1 MLRAGE
7 KLGDWIVDGNLGQG
21 ATGSVYR
28 CHHVV
33 TGRLRA
39 AVKVIKLEDVQEGG
53 RWFLREVEALARLT
67 HPSIVAIRSPGMD
80 VQRGMLYIAM
90 ELVEGETLL
99 NILRRGPLPVP
110 MFRRL
115 LGKVAEALAFAHDH
129 GIYHRDIKPSN
140 IMLRPDGSP
149 VLVDFGV
156 SVDLEAG
163 EEAPESRIGTPSY
176 MPPEAFLSGAVDP
189 AKADVYAFGVLMYE
203 SLTGRRA
210 FERSAGGDE
219 TQYKAIR
226 RQKLA
231 IKELDPGEHIPS
243 DIRAL
248 VRAATEPWPDQRIVG
263 MAILAAALLRNA
275 EAASSTL
282 VPQDAEFP
290 VNGGFTPSPTPT
302 GRPTNTNLPMP
313 ADTSTRSSLG
323 LDVSGTMIP
332 KGAGAEA
339 EKELARWIVGAA
351 IAAVILSLLAGGL
364 TWWWLAS
371 RP

>member
-1 MLRAGE
+1 MLQAGE
-7 KLGDWIVDGNLGQG
+7 KLGDWIIDGALGQG

-53 RWFLREVEALARLT
+53 RWFLREVEALARLS
-67 HPSIVAIRSPGMD
+67 HPGIVAIRSPGMD

-99 NILRRGPLPVP
+99 NILRRGPLTIP
-110 MFRRL
+110 MFRRI

-210 FERSAGGDE
+210 FERTPGGDE
-219 TQYKAIR
+219 TQYRAIR

-231 IKELDPGEHIPS
+231 VTELDPGPTIPD

-248 VRAATEPWPDQRIVG
+248 VRAATEPWPDQRVVG
-263 MAILAAALLRNA
+263 ITILAAALLRSLDGP
-275 EAASSTL
+275 SSTL
-282 VPQDAEFP
+282 VPQDADFP
-290 VNGGFTPSPTPT
+290 GSGYGVSTNPS
-302 GRPTNTNLPMP
+302 NP
-313 ADTSTRSSLG
+313 AALSGAPSSAEHATRTALG
-323 LDVSGTMIP
+323 LEVSGTMTP
-332 KGAGAEA
+332 ADAES
-339 EKELARWIVGAA
+339 EWARWITGAA
-351 IAAVILSLLAGGL
+351 IAAVILSIVAGAL
-364 TWWWLAS
+364 TWWWLS
-371 RP
+371 GQHG

>member
-1 MLRAGE
+1 MLQTGE
-7 KLGDWIVDGNLGQG
+7 KLGDWIVDGALGQG

-39 AVKVIKLEDVQEGG
+39 AVKVIRLADVQEGG
-53 RWFLREVEALARLT
+53 RWFLREVEALARLN
-67 HPSIVAIRSPGMD
+67 HPGVVAIRSPGMD
-80 VQRGMLYIAM
+80 VNRGMLYIAM

-99 NILRRGPLPVP
+99 NILRRGPLPPPV
-110 MFRRL
+110 FRRL

-156 SVDLEAG
+156 AVDLEAG

-176 MPPEAFLSGAVDP
+176 MPPEAFLTGPVDP
-189 AKADVYAFGVLMYE
+189 AKADVYAFGVLMFE

-210 FERSAGGDE
+210 FERAAGGDE

-231 IKELDPGEHIPS
+231 VAELDPGDHIPE

-248 VRAATEPWPDQRIVG
+248 VRAATAPWPDQRKVS
-263 MAILAAALLRNA
+263 MAVLATALLRGPDGGSA
-275 EAASSTL
+275 TLIPPDEPGYGGPGFGAA
-282 VPQDAEFP
+282 P
-290 VNGGFTPSPTPT
+290 TPS
-302 GRPTNTNLPMP
+302 GARPGPASVLSA
-313 ADTSTRSSLG
+313 ADTVTRSVLG
-323 LDVSGTMIP
+323 IDPSGTMTP
-332 KGAGAEA
+332 PEA
-339 EKELARWIVGAA
+339 QKEWARWIVGAA
-351 IAAVILSLLAGGL
+351 LAAVLLSLLAGGF
-364 TWWWLAS
+364 TWWWVHS
-371 RP
+371 VH

>member
-7 KLGDWIVDGNLGQG
+7 KLGDWIVDGALGQG

-39 AVKVIKLEDVQEGG
+39 AVKVIRLEDVQEGG
-53 RWFLREVEALARLT
+53 RWFLREVEALARLN
-67 HPSIVAIRSPGMD
+67 HPGVVAIRSPGMD
-80 VQRGMLYIAM
+80 VNRGMLYIAM

-99 NILRRGPLPVP
+99 GILRRGPLPIP
-110 MFRRL
+110 TFRRL
-115 LGKVAEALAFAHDH
+115 LGKVAEALAFAHAH

-176 MPPEAFLSGAVDP
+176 MPPEAFLTGPVDP
-189 AKADVYAFGVLMYE
+189 AKADVYAFGVLMFE
-203 SLTGRRA
+203 ALTGRRA

-219 TQYKAIR
+219 TQYRAIR

-231 IKELDPGEHIPS
+231 VQELDPGDHIPD

-248 VRAATEPWPDQRIVG
+248 VRAATEPWPDQRVVG
-263 MAILAAALLRNA
+263 MPVLAAALLRNP
-275 EAASSTL
+275 EASSSTL
-282 VPQDAEFP
+282 VPQDTEFP
-290 VNGGFTPSPTPT
+290 GSGVFPTSPTPT
-302 GRPTNTNLPMP
+302 GRPTLTNLPMP
-313 ADTSTRSSLG
+313 ADTSTRSNLG
-323 LDVSGTMIP
+323 LDTSGTMTP
-332 KGAGAEA
+332 QEA
-339 EKELARWIVGAA
+339 ESEWARWIVGAA
-351 IAAVILSLLAGGL
+351 VAAVVLSLVAGGI
-364 TWWWLAS
+364 TWWWMS
-371 RP
+371 GHG

>member
-1 MLRAGE
+1 MLQSGE
-7 KLGDWIVDGNLGQG
+7 SLGDWIIDGALGQG

-39 AVKVIKLEDVQEGG
+39 AVKVIRLSDVQEGG
-53 RWFLREVEALARLT
+53 RWFLREVEALARLS
-67 HPSIVAIRSPGMD
+67 HPGIVAIRSPGMD
-80 VQRGMLYIAM
+80 VQRGLLYIAM

-99 NILRRGPLPVP
+99 NILRRGPLPAP

-115 LGKVAEALAFAHDH
+115 LGRVAEALAFAHDN

-156 SVDLEAG
+156 AVDLEAG

-189 AKADVYAFGVLMYE
+189 ARADVYAFGVLMYE
-203 SLTGRRA
+203 ALTGRRA
-210 FERSAGGDE
+210 FERAAGGDE

-231 IKELDPGEHIPS
+231 INELDPGEHVPE
-243 DIRAL
+243 DIRVL
-248 VRAATEPWPDQRIVG
+248 VRAATAPWPDQRQIS
-263 MAILAAALLRNA
+263 MAILAGALMRGSDGVAGTLIPQEETLTPGRGFGGA
-275 EAASSTL
+275 PTPSGLSSSGSLGSQPSAPRTAPTGGPTL
-282 VPQDAEFP
+282 GTMVPQEARQEF
-290 VNGGFTPSPTPT
+290 
-302 GRPTNTNLPMP
+302 
-313 ADTSTRSSLG
+313 
-323 LDVSGTMIP
+323 
-332 KGAGAEA
+332 
-339 EKELARWIVGAA
+339 ARWVTWAA
-351 IAAVILSLLAGGL
+351 IAAVLLSLVAGGL
-364 TWWWLAS
+364 TWWWLGS
-371 RP
+371 LK